1 MTGSSSLER
10 KLKREVAS
18 RKAAETLL
26 EQKSLELYE
35 SNQQLSVALKKLE
48 MKSEN
53 DLRKFEFEEQ
63 IDATLIK
70 FGRTFLSSTFDE
82 TMIASFLEQL
92 TSKSVVSGAYLSLSQ
107 EHLSSLRRHQ
117 FGHLV
122 LAHENAIQTKPHWI
136 ENRLYLPIIID
147 SVILGELIFSVAL
160 DQVDQEFTSKQMG
173 LVSDLVHGVISRHLS
188 LEREVELRKR
198 AEASEKATKEF
209 VAMINHELRTPLNGV
224 LGSAEL
230 LSKTEL
236 GEEQQQYLGN
246 LIQSGDLLRVII
258 NDLLDFSKMNA
269 GMMEI
274 IDKVFAWKDLENALT
289 GVFAAK
295 AAEKRIHFSIDKK
308 LGIPEFLIGDF
319 ERITQILVNLIGN
332 AIKFTNLGGVV
343 LRVEWQNGYANFEVE
358 DTGIGI
364 PLEAQKALFDP
375 FVQADRSTKRN
386 FEGSGLGLAIC
397 KNLVDLMGGD
407 ISFASVPRQGTIF
420 KLKIPLKQG
429 EAQGR
434 GSGDV
439 SDGKHIELAGRSVLV
454 VDDIRMNQ
462 VIVTQMLKKLDI
474 KPDLKNN
481 GLEAVDAVKANE
493 YELIFMDCRM
503 PEMDGY
509 EATVHLREI
518 GFTKPIIALTAGT
531 TLEERQKCIESGMND
546 IFIEPFTH
554 NLFNIR
560 GGIRLGEY
568 V

>member
-1 MTGSSSLER
+1 MTGNSLLER
-10 KLKREVAS
+10 KLKREIAS
-18 RKAAETLL
+18 RKAAELLL

-48 MKSEN
+48 MKSEK

-63 IDATLIK
+63 IDATLIR

-92 TSKSVVSGAYLSLSQ
+92 TSNSVVSGAYLYL
-107 EHLSSLRRHQ
+107 EAERLSSLRRHQ
-117 FGHLV
+117 FGHLA
-122 LAHENAIQTKPHWI
+122 LAHDAPIANKPRWNGNA
-136 ENRLYLPIIID
+136 LYLPITID
-147 SVILGELIFSVAL
+147 ANILGELIFSVAL
-160 DQVDQEFTSKQMG
+160 DQVDQEFISKQMV

-224 LGSAEL
+224 LGSADL
-230 LSKTEL
+230 LSKTAL
-236 GEEQQQYLGN
+236 GDEQQQYLSN
-246 LIQSGDLLRVII
+246 LTHSGDLLRVII

-274 IDKVFAWKDLENALT
+274 IDKVFAWKALEDALT

-308 LGIPEFLIGDF
+308 LGIPEFLVGDF

-332 AIKFTNLGGVV
+332 AIKFTQLGGVV
-343 LRVEWQNGYANFEVE
+343 LRVEWNNGFAHFEIE

-364 PLEAQKALFDP
+364 PLEAQQALFDP
-375 FVQADRSTKRN
+375 FVQADRSTKRS

-397 KNLVDLMGGD
+397 KNLVDLMKGQ
-407 ISFASVPRQGTIF
+407 ISFVSEPRKGTTF
-420 KLKIPLKQG
+420 QVVVPLKRG
-429 EAQGR
+429 EAPANLAGSEATGR
-434 GSGDV
+434 Q
-439 SDGKHIELAGRSVLV
+439 IELAGRNILV

-474 KPDLKNN
+474 TPDLKNN
-481 GLEAVDAVKANE
+481 GLEALEAVKNKG

-509 EATVHLREI
+509 EATVHLRED
-518 GFTKPIIALTAGT
+518 GFNNPIIALTAGT
-531 TLEERQKCIESGMND
+531 TLEERKKCIESGMDD
-546 IFIEPFTH
+546 ILTKPYTAADIEQVMCKW
-554 NLFNIR
+554 LK
-560 GGIRLGEY
+560 E
-568 V
+568 

>member
-18 RKAAETLL
+18 RKAAEQLL

-35 SNQQLSVALKKLE
+35 SNQQLSVALNKLE
-48 MKSEN
+48 LKSKK

-82 TMIASFLEQL
+82 AMIASFIEQL
-92 TSKSVVSGAYLSLSQ
+92 TSNSIISAAYLFLDATK
-107 EHLSSLRRHQ
+107 LSSLRRHH
-117 FGHLV
+117 FGHLQ
-122 LAHENAIQTKPHWI
+122 LRHNNEIFTTPNWQGENLH
-136 ENRLYLPIIID
+136 LPVIID
-147 SVILGELIFSVAL
+147 GETVGELIFSVL
-160 DQVDQEFTSKQMG
+160 QDQIDQSFISKQME
-173 LVSDLVHGVISRHLS
+173 LVSDLVHGVIGRHLS

-198 AEASEKATKEF
+198 AEESEKATKEF

-230 LSKTEL
+230 LSRTQLE
-236 GEEQQQYLGN
+236 EEQRQYLSN
-246 LIQSGDLLRVII
+246 LTQSGDLLRVII

-274 IDKVFAWKDLENALT
+274 IHKVFAWEELEKAIM

-308 LGIPEFLIGDF
+308 LGIPEFLVGDL
-319 ERITQILVNLIGN
+319 ERITQILVNLVGN
-332 AIKFTNLGGVV
+332 AIKFTHLGGVV
-343 LRVEWQNGYANFEVE
+343 LRVEWLNGTAYFEVE

-364 PLEAQKALFDP
+364 PIKAQPSLFDP
-375 FVQADRSTKRN
+375 FVQVDRSAKRS

-397 KNLVDLMGGD
+397 KNLVDLMQGQ
-407 ISFASVPRQGTIF
+407 ISFESEERKGTTFKVAIPLEEGQAQGTAE
-420 KLKIPLKQG
+420 G
-429 EAQGR
+429 ELVTIER
-434 GSGDV
+434 
-439 SDGKHIELAGRSVLV
+439 SDLAGRSILV

-474 KPDLKNN
+474 TPDLKAN
-481 GLEAVDAVKANE
+481 GKEALEAVKSKD

-509 EATVHLREI
+509 EATMYLRER
-518 GFTKPIIALTAGT
+518 GFTHPIIALTAGT
-531 TLEERQKCIESGMND
+531 TIEERQKCIDSGMDD
-546 IFIEPFTH
+546 ILTKPYTATDIEQIMCKW
-554 NLFNIR
+554 L
-560 GGIRLGEY
+560 EQ
-568 V
+568 

>member
-18 RKAAETLL
+18 RKAAEQLL

-48 MKSEN
+48 LKSKK
-53 DLRKFEFEEQ
+53 DLLKFEFEEQ

-82 TMIASFLEQL
+82 AMIASFIEQL
-92 TSKSVVSGAYLSLSQ
+92 TSNSIISAAYLFLDATK
-107 EHLSSLRRHQ
+107 LSSLRRHH
-117 FGHLV
+117 FGHLQ
-122 LAHENAIQTKPHWI
+122 LRHNNEIFTTPNWQGENLH
-136 ENRLYLPIIID
+136 LPVIID
-147 SVILGELIFSVAL
+147 GETVGELIFSVL
-160 DQVDQEFTSKQMG
+160 QDQIDQSFISKQME
-173 LVSDLVHGVISRHLS
+173 LVSDLVHGVIGRHLS

-198 AEASEKATKEF
+198 AEESEKATKEF

-230 LSKTEL
+230 LSRTQLE
-236 GEEQQQYLGN
+236 EEQRQYLSN
-246 LIQSGDLLRVII
+246 LTQSGDLLRVII

-274 IDKVFAWKDLENALT
+274 IHKVFAWEELEKAIM

-308 LGIPEFLIGDF
+308 LGIPEFLVGDL
-319 ERITQILVNLIGN
+319 ERITQILVNLVGN
-332 AIKFTNLGGVV
+332 AIKFTHLGGVV
-343 LRVEWQNGYANFEVE
+343 LRVEWLNGTAYFEVE

-364 PLEAQKALFDP
+364 PIKAQPSLFDP
-375 FVQADRSTKRN
+375 FVQVDRSAKRS

-397 KNLVDLMGGD
+397 KNLVDLMQGQ
-407 ISFASVPRQGTIF
+407 ISFESEERKGTTFKVAIPLEEGQAQGTAE
-420 KLKIPLKQG
+420 G
-429 EAQGR
+429 ELVTIER
-434 GSGDV
+434 
-439 SDGKHIELAGRSVLV
+439 SDLAGRSILV

-474 KPDLKNN
+474 TPDLKAN
-481 GLEAVDAVKANE
+481 GKEALEAVKSKD

-509 EATVHLREI
+509 EATMYLRER
-518 GFTKPIIALTAGT
+518 GFTHPIIALTAGT
-531 TLEERQKCIESGMND
+531 TIEERQKCIDSGMDD
-546 IFIEPFTH
+546 ILTKPYTATDIEQIMCKW
-554 NLFNIR
+554 L
-560 GGIRLGEY
+560 EQ
-568 V
+568 

>member
-18 RKAAETLL
+18 RKAAEQLL

-48 MKSEN
+48 LKSKK

-82 TMIASFLEQL
+82 AMIASFIEQL
-92 TSKSVVSGAYLSLSQ
+92 TSNSIISAAYLFLDATK
-107 EHLSSLRRHQ
+107 LSSLRRHH
-117 FGHLV
+117 FGHLQ
-122 LAHENAIQTKPHWI
+122 LRHNNEIFTTPNWQGENLH
-136 ENRLYLPIIID
+136 LPVIID
-147 SVILGELIFSVAL
+147 GETVGELIFSVL
-160 DQVDQEFTSKQMG
+160 QDQIDQSFISKQME
-173 LVSDLVHGVISRHLS
+173 LVSDLVHGVIGRHLS

-198 AEASEKATKEF
+198 AEESEKATKEF

-230 LSKTEL
+230 LSRTQLE
-236 GEEQQQYLGN
+236 EEQRQYLSN
-246 LIQSGDLLRVII
+246 LTQSGDLLRVII

-274 IDKVFAWKDLENALT
+274 IHKVFAWEELEKAIM

-308 LGIPEFLIGDF
+308 LGIPEFLVGDL
-319 ERITQILVNLIGN
+319 ERITQILVNLVGN
-332 AIKFTNLGGVV
+332 AIKFTHLGGVV
-343 LRVEWQNGYANFEVE
+343 LRVEWLNGTAYFEVE

-364 PLEAQKALFDP
+364 PIKAQPSLFDP
-375 FVQADRSTKRN
+375 FVQVDRSAKRS

-397 KNLVDLMGGD
+397 KNLVDLMQGQ
-407 ISFASVPRQGTIF
+407 ISFESEERKGTTFKVAIPLEEGQAQGTAE
-420 KLKIPLKQG
+420 G
-429 EAQGR
+429 ELVTIER
-434 GSGDV
+434 
-439 SDGKHIELAGRSVLV
+439 SDLAGRSILV

-474 KPDLKNN
+474 TPDLKAN
-481 GLEAVDAVKANE
+481 GKEALEAVKSKD

-509 EATVHLREI
+509 EATMYLRER
-518 GFTKPIIALTAGT
+518 GFTRPIIALTAGT
-531 TLEERQKCIESGMND
+531 TIEERQKCIDSGMDD
-546 IFIEPFTH
+546 ILTKPYTATDIEQIMCKW
-554 NLFNIR
+554 L
-560 GGIRLGEY
+560 EQ
-568 V
+568 

>member
-18 RKAAETLL
+18 RKAAEQLL

-48 MKSEN
+48 LKSKK

-82 TMIASFLEQL
+82 AMIASFIEQL
-92 TSKSVVSGAYLSLSQ
+92 TSNSIISAAYLFLDATK
-107 EHLSSLRRHQ
+107 LSSLRRHH
-117 FGHLV
+117 FGHLQ
-122 LAHENAIQTKPHWI
+122 LRHNNEILTSPNWQGENLH
-136 ENRLYLPIIID
+136 LPVIID
-147 SVILGELIFSVAL
+147 GETVGELIFSVL
-160 DQVDQEFTSKQMG
+160 QDQIDQSFISKQME
-173 LVSDLVHGVISRHLS
+173 LVSDLVHGVIGRHLS

-198 AEASEKATKEF
+198 AEESEKATKEF

-230 LSKTEL
+230 LSRTQLE
-236 GEEQQQYLGN
+236 EEQRQYLSN

-274 IDKVFAWKDLENALT
+274 IHKVFAWEELEKAIM

-308 LGIPEFLIGDF
+308 LGIPEFLVGDL
-319 ERITQILVNLIGN
+319 ERITQILVNLVGN
-332 AIKFTNLGGVV
+332 AIKFTHLGGVV
-343 LRVEWQNGYANFEVE
+343 LRVEWLNGTAYFEVE

-364 PLEAQKALFDP
+364 PIKAQPSLFDP
-375 FVQADRSTKRN
+375 FVQVDRSAKRS

-397 KNLVDLMGGD
+397 KNLVDLMQGQ
-407 ISFASVPRQGTIF
+407 ISFESEERKGTTFKVAIPLEEGQAQGTAE
-420 KLKIPLKQG
+420 G
-429 EAQGR
+429 ELVTIER
-434 GSGDV
+434 
-439 SDGKHIELAGRSVLV
+439 SDLAGRSILV

-474 KPDLKNN
+474 TPDLKAN
-481 GLEAVDAVKANE
+481 GKEALEAVKSKD

-509 EATVHLREI
+509 EATMYLRER
-518 GFTKPIIALTAGT
+518 GFTHPIIALTAGT
-531 TLEERQKCIESGMND
+531 TIEERQKCIDSGMDD
-546 IFIEPFTH
+546 ILTKPYTATDIEQIMCKW
-554 NLFNIR
+554 L
-560 GGIRLGEY
+560 EQ
-568 V
+568 

>member
-18 RKAAETLL
+18 RKAAEQLL

-35 SNQQLSVALKKLE
+35 SNQQLNVALKKLE
-48 MKSEN
+48 LKSKK

-82 TMIASFLEQL
+82 AMIASFIEQL
-92 TSKSVVSGAYLSLSQ
+92 TSNSIISAAYLFLDATK
-107 EHLSSLRRHQ
+107 LSSLRRHH
-117 FGHLV
+117 FGHLQ
-122 LAHENAIQTKPHWI
+122 LRHNNEIFTTPNWQGESLH
-136 ENRLYLPIIID
+136 LPVIID
-147 SVILGELIFSVAL
+147 GETVGELIFSVL
-160 DQVDQEFTSKQMG
+160 QDQIDQSFISKQME
-173 LVSDLVHGVISRHLS
+173 LVSDLVHGVIGRHLS

-198 AEASEKATKEF
+198 AEESEKATKEF

-230 LSKTEL
+230 LSRTQLE
-236 GEEQQQYLGN
+236 EEQRQYLSN
-246 LIQSGDLLRVII
+246 LTQSGDLLRVII

-274 IDKVFAWKDLENALT
+274 IHKVFAWEELEKAIM

-308 LGIPEFLIGDF
+308 LGIPEFLVGDL
-319 ERITQILVNLIGN
+319 ERITQILVNLVGN
-332 AIKFTNLGGVV
+332 AIKFTHLGGVV
-343 LRVEWQNGYANFEVE
+343 LRVEWLNGTAYFEVE

-364 PLEAQKALFDP
+364 PIKAQPSLFDP
-375 FVQADRSTKRN
+375 FVQVDRSAKRS

-397 KNLVDLMGGD
+397 KNLVDLMQGQ
-407 ISFASVPRQGTIF
+407 ISFESEERKGTTFKVAIPLEEGQAQGTAE
-420 KLKIPLKQG
+420 G
-429 EAQGR
+429 ELVTIER
-434 GSGDV
+434 
-439 SDGKHIELAGRSVLV
+439 SDLAGRSILV

-474 KPDLKNN
+474 TPDLKAN
-481 GLEAVDAVKANE
+481 GKEALEAVKSKD

-509 EATVHLREI
+509 EATMYLRER
-518 GFTKPIIALTAGT
+518 GFTHPIIALTAGT
-531 TLEERQKCIESGMND
+531 TIEERQKCIDSGMDD
-546 IFIEPFTH
+546 ILTKPYTATDIEQIMCKW
-554 NLFNIR
+554 L
-560 GGIRLGEY
+560 EQ
-568 V
+568 

>member
-18 RKAAETLL
+18 RKAAEQLL

-48 MKSEN
+48 LKSKK

-82 TMIASFLEQL
+82 AMIASFIEQL
-92 TSKSVVSGAYLSLSQ
+92 TSNSIISAAYLFLDATK
-107 EHLSSLRRHQ
+107 LSSLRRHH
-117 FGHLV
+117 FGHLQ
-122 LAHENAIQTKPHWI
+122 LRHNNEILTSPNWQGENLH
-136 ENRLYLPIIID
+136 LPVIID
-147 SVILGELIFSVAL
+147 GETVGELIFSVL
-160 DQVDQEFTSKQMG
+160 QDQIDQSFISKQME
-173 LVSDLVHGVISRHLS
+173 LVSDLVHGVIGRHLS

-198 AEASEKATKEF
+198 AEESEKATKEF

-230 LSKTEL
+230 LSRTQLE
-236 GEEQQQYLGN
+236 EEQRQYLSN
-246 LIQSGDLLRVII
+246 LTQSGDLLRVII

-274 IDKVFAWKDLENALT
+274 IHKVFAWEELEKAIM

-308 LGIPEFLIGDF
+308 LGIPEFLVGDL
-319 ERITQILVNLIGN
+319 ERITQILVNLVGN
-332 AIKFTNLGGVV
+332 AIKFTHLGGVV
-343 LRVEWQNGYANFEVE
+343 LRVEWLNGTAYFEVE

-364 PLEAQKALFDP
+364 PIKAQPSLFDP
-375 FVQADRSTKRN
+375 FVQVDRSAKRS

-397 KNLVDLMGGD
+397 KNLVDLMQGQ
-407 ISFASVPRQGTIF
+407 ISFESEERKGTTFKVAISLEEGQAQGTAE
-420 KLKIPLKQG
+420 G
-429 EAQGR
+429 ELVTIER
-434 GSGDV
+434 
-439 SDGKHIELAGRSVLV
+439 SDLAGRSILV

-474 KPDLKNN
+474 TPDLKAN
-481 GLEAVDAVKANE
+481 GKEALEAVKSKD

-509 EATVHLREI
+509 EATMYLRER
-518 GFTKPIIALTAGT
+518 GFTHPIIALTAGT
-531 TLEERQKCIESGMND
+531 TIEERQKCIDSGMDD
-546 IFIEPFTH
+546 ILTKPYTATDIEQIMCKW
-554 NLFNIR
+554 L
-560 GGIRLGEY
+560 EQ
-568 V
+568 

>member
-18 RKAAETLL
+18 RKAAEQLL

-48 MKSEN
+48 LKSKK

-82 TMIASFLEQL
+82 AMIASFIEQL
-92 TSKSVVSGAYLSLSQ
+92 TSNSIISAAYLFLDATK
-107 EHLSSLRRHQ
+107 LSSLRRHH
-117 FGHLV
+117 FGHLQ
-122 LAHENAIQTKPHWI
+122 LRHNNEIFTTPNWQGENLH
-136 ENRLYLPIIID
+136 LPVIID
-147 SVILGELIFSVAL
+147 GETVGELIFSVL
-160 DQVDQEFTSKQMG
+160 QHQIDQSFISKQME
-173 LVSDLVHGVISRHLS
+173 LVSDLVHGVIGRHLS

-198 AEASEKATKEF
+198 AEESEKATKEF

-230 LSKTEL
+230 LSRTQLE
-236 GEEQQQYLGN
+236 EEQRQYLSN
-246 LIQSGDLLRVII
+246 LTQSGDLLRVII

-274 IDKVFAWKDLENALT
+274 IHKVFAWEELEKAIM

-308 LGIPEFLIGDF
+308 LGIPEFLVGDL
-319 ERITQILVNLIGN
+319 ERITQILVNLVGN
-332 AIKFTNLGGVV
+332 AIKFTHLGGVV
-343 LRVEWQNGYANFEVE
+343 LRVEWLNGTAYFEVE

-364 PLEAQKALFDP
+364 PIKAQPSLFDP
-375 FVQADRSTKRN
+375 FVQVDRSAKRS

-397 KNLVDLMGGD
+397 KNLVDLMQGQ
-407 ISFASVPRQGTIF
+407 ISFESEERKGTTFKVAIPLEEGQAQGTAE
-420 KLKIPLKQG
+420 G
-429 EAQGR
+429 ELVTIER
-434 GSGDV
+434 
-439 SDGKHIELAGRSVLV
+439 SDLAGRSILV

-474 KPDLKNN
+474 TPDLKAN
-481 GLEAVDAVKANE
+481 GKEALEAVKSKD

-509 EATVHLREI
+509 EATMYLRER
-518 GFTKPIIALTAGT
+518 GFTHPIIALTAGT
-531 TLEERQKCIESGMND
+531 TIEERQKCIDSGMDD
-546 IFIEPFTH
+546 ILTKPYTATDIEQIMCKW
-554 NLFNIR
+554 L
-560 GGIRLGEY
+560 EQ
-568 V
+568 

>member
-18 RKAAETLL
+18 RKAAEQLL

-48 MKSEN
+48 LKSKK

-82 TMIASFLEQL
+82 AMIASFIELL
-92 TSKSVVSGAYLSLSQ
+92 TSNSIISAAYLFLDATK
-107 EHLSSLRRHQ
+107 LSSLRRHH
-117 FGHLV
+117 FGHLQ
-122 LAHENAIQTKPHWI
+122 LRHNNEIFTTPNWQGENLH
-136 ENRLYLPIIID
+136 LPVIID
-147 SVILGELIFSVAL
+147 GETVGELIFSVL
-160 DQVDQEFTSKQMG
+160 QDQIDQSFISKQME
-173 LVSDLVHGVISRHLS
+173 LVSDLVHGVIGRHLS

-198 AEASEKATKEF
+198 AEESEKATKEF

-230 LSKTEL
+230 LSRTQLE
-236 GEEQQQYLGN
+236 EEQRQYLSN
-246 LIQSGDLLRVII
+246 LTQSGDLLRVII

-274 IDKVFAWKDLENALT
+274 IHKVFAWEELEKAIM

-308 LGIPEFLIGDF
+308 LGIPEFLVGDL
-319 ERITQILVNLIGN
+319 ERITQILVNLVGN
-332 AIKFTNLGGVV
+332 AIKFTHLGGVV
-343 LRVEWQNGYANFEVE
+343 LRVEWLNGTAYFEVE

-364 PLEAQKALFDP
+364 PIKAQPSLFDP
-375 FVQADRSTKRN
+375 FVQVDRSAKRS

-397 KNLVDLMGGD
+397 KNLVDLMQGQ
-407 ISFASVPRQGTIF
+407 ISFESEERKGTTFKVAIPLEEGQAQGTAE
-420 KLKIPLKQG
+420 G
-429 EAQGR
+429 ELVTIER
-434 GSGDV
+434 
-439 SDGKHIELAGRSVLV
+439 SDLAGRSILV

-474 KPDLKNN
+474 TPDLKAN
-481 GLEAVDAVKANE
+481 GKEALEAVKSKD

-509 EATVHLREI
+509 EATMYLRER
-518 GFTKPIIALTAGT
+518 GFTHPIIALTAGT
-531 TLEERQKCIESGMND
+531 TIEERQKCIDSGMDD
-546 IFIEPFTH
+546 ILTKPYTATDIEQIMCKW
-554 NLFNIR
+554 L
-560 GGIRLGEY
+560 EQ
-568 V
+568 

>member
-18 RKAAETLL
+18 RKAAEQLL

-48 MKSEN
+48 LKSKK

-82 TMIASFLEQL
+82 AMIASFIEQL
-92 TSKSVVSGAYLSLSQ
+92 TSNSIISAAYLFLDATK
-107 EHLSSLRRHQ
+107 LSSLRRHH
-117 FGHLV
+117 FGHLQ
-122 LAHENAIQTKPHWI
+122 LRHNNEILTSPNWQGESLH
-136 ENRLYLPIIID
+136 LPVIID
-147 SVILGELIFSVAL
+147 GETVGELIFSVL
-160 DQVDQEFTSKQMG
+160 QDQIDQSFISKQME
-173 LVSDLVHGVISRHLS
+173 LVSDLVHGVIGRHLS

-198 AEASEKATKEF
+198 AEESEKATKEF

-230 LSKTEL
+230 LSRTQLE
-236 GEEQQQYLGN
+236 EEQRQYLSN
-246 LIQSGDLLRVII
+246 LTQSGDLLRVII

-274 IDKVFAWKDLENALT
+274 IHKVFAWEELEKAIM

-308 LGIPEFLIGDF
+308 LGIPEFLVGDL
-319 ERITQILVNLIGN
+319 ERITQILVNLVGN
-332 AIKFTNLGGVV
+332 AIKFTHLGGVV
-343 LRVEWQNGYANFEVE
+343 LRVEWLNGTAYFEVE

-364 PLEAQKALFDP
+364 PIKAQPSLFDP
-375 FVQADRSTKRN
+375 FVQVDRSAKRS

-397 KNLVDLMGGD
+397 KNLVDLMQGQ
-407 ISFASVPRQGTIF
+407 ISFESEERKGTTFKVAIPLEEGQAQGTAE
-420 KLKIPLKQG
+420 G
-429 EAQGR
+429 ELVTIER
-434 GSGDV
+434 
-439 SDGKHIELAGRSVLV
+439 SDLAGRSILV

-474 KPDLKNN
+474 TPDLKAN
-481 GLEAVDAVKANE
+481 GKEALEAVKSKD

-509 EATVHLREI
+509 EATMYLRER
-518 GFTKPIIALTAGT
+518 GFTHPIIALTAGT
-531 TLEERQKCIESGMND
+531 TIEERQKCIDSGMDD
-546 IFIEPFTH
+546 ILTKPYTATDIEQIMCKW
-554 NLFNIR
+554 L
-560 GGIRLGEY
+560 EQ
-568 V
+568 

>member
-18 RKAAETLL
+18 RKAAEMLL

-35 SNQQLSVALKKLE
+35 SHQQLSLALKKLE

-53 DLRKFEFEEQ
+53 DLRKLEFEEQ

-92 TSKSVVSGAYLSLSQ
+92 TSNSVVSGAYLYLNP
-107 EHLSSLRRHQ
+107 ENVSSLRRHQ
-117 FGHLV
+117 FGHLN
-122 LAHENAIQTKPHWI
+122 LAHDRPIQVKPYWRK
-136 ENRLYLPIIID
+136 NRLYLPIIIE
-147 SVILGELIFSVAL
+147 STTLGELIFSLAF
-160 DQVDQEFTSKQMG
+160 DQVDQEFISKQMV

-188 LEREVELRKR
+188 LQREVELRKR

-224 LGSAEL
+224 LGSADL
-230 LSKTEL
+230 LDKTVL
-236 GEEQQQYLGN
+236 DDEQQQYLSN
-246 LIQSGDLLRVII
+246 LIHSGDLLRVII

-274 IDKVFAWKDLENALT
+274 IDKAFAWKDLENALT

-375 FVQADRSTKRN
+375 FVQADRSTKRS

-429 EAQGR
+429 EGQGR
-434 GSGDV
+434 GAGDV
-439 SDGKHIELAGRSVLV
+439 PDGKHIELAGRSVLV

-509 EATVHLREI
+509 EATVHLREN

-531 TLEERQKCIESGMND
+531 TVEERQKCIESGMND
-546 IFIEPFTH
+546 ILTKPYTAADIEQIMCKW
-554 NLFNIR
+554 LD
-560 GGIRLGEY
+560 E
-568 V
+568 

>member
-1 MTGSSSLER
+1 MTSSSSLEK
-10 KLKREVAS
+10 KLKREIAS
-18 RKAAETLL
+18 RKAAELLL
-26 EQKSLELYE
+26 EQKSFELYE

-48 MKSEN
+48 MKSQK
-53 DLRKFEFEEQ
+53 DLCKFEFEEQ

-70 FGRTFLSSTFDE
+70 FGRTFLSSTFGE
-82 TMIASFLEQL
+82 SMITSFLEQL
-92 TSKSVVSGAYLSLSQ
+92 TLNSIVLGAYLYLVPENVSP
-107 EHLSSLRRHQ
+107 LRNHQ
-117 FGHLV
+117 FGYLQ
-122 LAHENAIQTKPHWI
+122 LANNRPIQSKPHWRK
-136 ENRLYLPIIID
+136 NCLHLPIIIG
-147 SVILGELIFSVAL
+147 STTFGELIFSLEL
-160 DQVDQEFTSKQMG
+160 DQVEQEFIFKQMV

-188 LEREVELRKR
+188 VQREVKLRKR

-224 LGSAEL
+224 LGSADL
-230 LSKTEL
+230 LDKTL
-236 GEEQQQYLGN
+236 LDDEQQQYLSN
-246 LIQSGDLLRVII
+246 LIHSGDLLRVII

-319 ERITQILVNLIGN
+319 ERVTQILVNLIGN

-375 FVQADRSTKRN
+375 FVQADRSTKRS

-407 ISFASVPRQGTIF
+407 ISFASVPRQGTMF

-429 EAQGR
+429 KAQGR
-434 GSGDV
+434 GSGEV
-439 SDGKHIELAGRSVLV
+439 SYGKHIELAGRSVLV
-454 VDDIRMNQ
+454 VDDIHINQ
-462 VIVTQMLKKLDI
+462 VIVTQMLKNLDI

-481 GLEAVDAVKANE
+481 GLEAVDAVKAKQ

-509 EATVHLREI
+509 EATVHLREN

-546 IFIEPFTH
+546 ILTKPYTAADIEQIMCKW
-554 NLFNIR
+554 LD
-560 GGIRLGEY
+560 E
-568 V
+568 

>member
-18 RKAAETLL
+18 RKAAEMLL

-35 SNQQLSVALKKLE
+35 SHQQLSVALKKLE

-53 DLRKFEFEEQ
+53 DLRKLEFEEQ

-92 TSKSVVSGAYLSLSQ
+92 TSNSVVSGAYLYLNP
-107 EHLSSLRRHQ
+107 ENVSSLRRHQ
-117 FGHLV
+117 FGHLN
-122 LAHENAIQTKPHWI
+122 LAHDRPIQAKPYWRK
-136 ENRLYLPIIID
+136 NRLYLPIIIE
-147 SVILGELIFSVAL
+147 STTLGELIFSLAF
-160 DQVDQEFTSKQMG
+160 DQVDQEFISKQMV

-188 LEREVELRKR
+188 LQREVELRKR

-224 LGSAEL
+224 LGSADL
-230 LSKTEL
+230 LDKTVL
-236 GEEQQQYLGN
+236 DDEQQQYLSN
-246 LIQSGDLLRVII
+246 LIHSGDLLRVII

-343 LRVEWQNGYANFEVE
+343 LRVKWQNGYANFEVE

-407 ISFASVPRQGTIF
+407 IRFASVPRQGTIF

-509 EATVHLREI
+509 EATVHLREN

-546 IFIEPFTH
+546 ILTKPYTAADIEQIMCKW
-554 NLFNIR
+554 LD
-560 GGIRLGEY
+560 E
-568 V
+568 

>member
-18 RKAAETLL
+18 RKAAEQLL

-48 MKSEN
+48 LKSKK

-82 TMIASFLEQL
+82 AMIASFIEQL
-92 TSKSVVSGAYLSLSQ
+92 TSNSIISAAYLFLDATK
-107 EHLSSLRRHQ
+107 LSSLRRHH
-117 FGHLV
+117 FGHLQ
-122 LAHENAIQTKPHWI
+122 LRHNNEIFTTPNWQGENLH
-136 ENRLYLPIIID
+136 LPVIID
-147 SVILGELIFSVAL
+147 GETVGELIFSVL
-160 DQVDQEFTSKQMG
+160 QDQIDQSFISKQME
-173 LVSDLVHGVISRHLS
+173 LVSDLVHGVIGRHLS

-198 AEASEKATKEF
+198 AEESEKATKEF

-230 LSKTEL
+230 LSRTQLE
-236 GEEQQQYLGN
+236 EEQRQYLSN
-246 LIQSGDLLRVII
+246 LTQSGDLLRVII

-274 IDKVFAWKDLENALT
+274 IHKVFAWEELEKAIM

-308 LGIPEFLIGDF
+308 LGIPEFLVGDL
-319 ERITQILVNLIGN
+319 ERITQILVNLVGN
-332 AIKFTNLGGVV
+332 AIKFTHLGGVV
-343 LRVEWQNGYANFEVE
+343 LRVEWLNGTAYFEVE

-364 PLEAQKALFDP
+364 PIKAQPSLFDP
-375 FVQADRSTKRN
+375 FVQVDRSAKRS

-397 KNLVDLMGGD
+397 KNLVDLMKGQ
-407 ISFASVPRQGTIF
+407 ISFESEERKGTTFKVAIPLEEGQAQGTAE
-420 KLKIPLKQG
+420 G
-429 EAQGR
+429 ELVTIER
-434 GSGDV
+434 
-439 SDGKHIELAGRSVLV
+439 SDLAGRSILV

-474 KPDLKNN
+474 TPDLKAN
-481 GLEAVDAVKANE
+481 GKEALEAVKSKD

-509 EATVHLREI
+509 EATMYLRER
-518 GFTKPIIALTAGT
+518 GFTHPIIALTAGT
-531 TLEERQKCIESGMND
+531 TIEERQKCIDSGMDD
-546 IFIEPFTH
+546 ILTKPYTATDIEQIMCKW
-554 NLFNIR
+554 L
-560 GGIRLGEY
+560 EQ
-568 V
+568 

>member
-18 RKAAETLL
+18 RKAAEQLL

-48 MKSEN
+48 LKSKK
-53 DLRKFEFEEQ
+53 DLSKFEFEEQ

-82 TMIASFLEQL
+82 AMIASFIEQL
-92 TSKSVVSGAYLSLSQ
+92 TSNSIISAAYLFLDATK
-107 EHLSSLRRHQ
+107 LSSLRRHH
-117 FGHLV
+117 FGHLQ
-122 LAHENAIQTKPHWI
+122 LRHNNEILTSPNWQGENLH
-136 ENRLYLPIIID
+136 LPVIID
-147 SVILGELIFSVAL
+147 GETVGELIFSVL
-160 DQVDQEFTSKQMG
+160 QDQIDQSFISKQME
-173 LVSDLVHGVISRHLS
+173 LVSDLVHGVIGRHLS

-198 AEASEKATKEF
+198 AEESEKATKEF

-230 LSKTEL
+230 LSRTQLE
-236 GEEQQQYLGN
+236 EEQRQYLSN
-246 LIQSGDLLRVII
+246 LTQSGDLLRVII

-274 IDKVFAWKDLENALT
+274 IHKVFAWEELEKAIM

-308 LGIPEFLIGDF
+308 LGIPEFLVGDL
-319 ERITQILVNLIGN
+319 ERITQILVNLVGN
-332 AIKFTNLGGVV
+332 AIKFTHLGGVV
-343 LRVEWQNGYANFEVE
+343 LRVEWLNGTAYFEVE

-364 PLEAQKALFDP
+364 PIKAQPSLFDP
-375 FVQADRSTKRN
+375 FVQVDRSAKRS

-397 KNLVDLMGGD
+397 KNLVDLMQGQ
-407 ISFASVPRQGTIF
+407 ISFESEERKGTTFKVAIPLEEGQAQGTAE
-420 KLKIPLKQG
+420 G
-429 EAQGR
+429 ELVTIER
-434 GSGDV
+434 
-439 SDGKHIELAGRSVLV
+439 SDLAGRSILV

-474 KPDLKNN
+474 TPDLKAN
-481 GLEAVDAVKANE
+481 GKEALEAVKSKD

-509 EATVHLREI
+509 EATMYLRER
-518 GFTKPIIALTAGT
+518 GFTHPIIALTAGT
-531 TLEERQKCIESGMND
+531 TIEERQKCIDSGMDD
-546 IFIEPFTH
+546 ILTKPYTATDIEQIMCKW
-554 NLFNIR
+554 L
-560 GGIRLGEY
+560 EQ
-568 V
+568 

>member
-18 RKAAETLL
+18 RKAAEQLL

-48 MKSEN
+48 LKSKK

-82 TMIASFLEQL
+82 AMIASFIEQL
-92 TSKSVVSGAYLSLSQ
+92 TSNSIISAAYLFLDATK
-107 EHLSSLRRHQ
+107 LSSLRRHH
-117 FGHLV
+117 FGHLQ
-122 LAHENAIQTKPHWI
+122 LRHNNEIFTTPNWQGENLH
-136 ENRLYLPIIID
+136 LPVIID
-147 SVILGELIFSVAL
+147 GETVGELIFSVL
-160 DQVDQEFTSKQMG
+160 QDQIDQSFISKQME
-173 LVSDLVHGVISRHLS
+173 LVSDLVHGVIDRHLS

-198 AEASEKATKEF
+198 AEESEKATKEF

-230 LSKTEL
+230 LSRTQLE
-236 GEEQQQYLGN
+236 EEQRQYLSN

-274 IDKVFAWKDLENALT
+274 IHKVFAWEELEKAIM

-308 LGIPEFLIGDF
+308 LGIPEFLVGDL
-319 ERITQILVNLIGN
+319 ERITQILVNLVGN
-332 AIKFTNLGGVV
+332 AIKFTHLGGVV
-343 LRVEWQNGYANFEVE
+343 LRVEWLNGTAYFEVE

-364 PLEAQKALFDP
+364 PIKAQPSLFDP
-375 FVQADRSTKRN
+375 FVQVDRSAKRS

-397 KNLVDLMGGD
+397 KNLVDLMQGQ
-407 ISFASVPRQGTIF
+407 ISFESEERKGTTFKVAIPLEEGQAQGTAE
-420 KLKIPLKQG
+420 G
-429 EAQGR
+429 ELVTIER
-434 GSGDV
+434 
-439 SDGKHIELAGRSVLV
+439 SDLAGRSILV

-474 KPDLKNN
+474 TPDLKAN
-481 GLEAVDAVKANE
+481 GKEALEAVKSKD

-509 EATVHLREI
+509 EATMYLRER
-518 GFTKPIIALTAGT
+518 GFTHPIIALTAGT
-531 TLEERQKCIESGMND
+531 TIEERQKCIDSGMDD
-546 IFIEPFTH
+546 ILTKPYTAADIEQIMCKW
-554 NLFNIR
+554 L
-560 GGIRLGEY
+560 EQ
-568 V
+568 

>member
-1 MTGSSSLER
+1 MTGNSLLER
-10 KLKREVAS
+10 KLKREIAS
-18 RKAAETLL
+18 RKAAELML

-48 MKSEN
+48 MKSEK
-53 DLRKFEFEEQ
+53 DLLKFEFEEQ
-63 IDATLIK
+63 IDATLIR

-92 TSKSVVSGAYLSLSQ
+92 TSNSVVSGAYLYL
-107 EHLSSLRRHQ
+107 EAERLSSLRRHQ
-117 FGHLV
+117 FGHLA
-122 LAHENAIQTKPHWI
+122 LAHDAPIANKPRWNENA
-136 ENRLYLPIIID
+136 LYLPITID
-147 SVILGELIFSVAL
+147 ANILGELIFSVAL
-160 DQVDQEFTSKQMG
+160 DQVDQEFISKQMV

-224 LGSAEL
+224 LGSADL
-230 LSKTEL
+230 LSKTAL
-236 GEEQQQYLGN
+236 GDEQQQYLSN
-246 LIQSGDLLRVII
+246 LTHSGDLLRVII

-274 IDKVFAWKDLENALT
+274 IDKVFAWKALEDALT

-308 LGIPEFLIGDF
+308 LGIPEFLVGDF

-332 AIKFTNLGGVV
+332 AIKFTQLGGVV
-343 LRVEWQNGYANFEVE
+343 LRVEWNNGFAHFEIE

-364 PLEAQKALFDP
+364 PLEAQQALFDP
-375 FVQADRSTKRN
+375 FVQADRSTKRS

-397 KNLVDLMGGD
+397 KNLVDLMKGQ
-407 ISFASVPRQGTIF
+407 ISFVSEPRKGTTF
-420 KLKIPLKQG
+420 QVVVPLKRG
-429 EAQGR
+429 EAPANLAGSEATGR
-434 GSGDV
+434 Q
-439 SDGKHIELAGRSVLV
+439 IELAGRNILV

-474 KPDLKNN
+474 TPDLKNN
-481 GLEAVDAVKANE
+481 GLEALEAVKNKD

-509 EATVHLREI
+509 EATVHLRED
-518 GFTKPIIALTAGT
+518 GFNNPIIALTAGT
-531 TLEERQKCIESGMND
+531 TLEERKKCIESGMDD
-546 IFIEPFTH
+546 ILTKPYTAADIEQVMCKW
-554 NLFNIR
+554 LK
-560 GGIRLGEY
+560 E
-568 V
+568 

>member
-1 MTGSSSLER
+1 MTGNSLLER
-10 KLKREVAS
+10 KLKREIAS
-18 RKAAETLL
+18 RKAAELLL

-48 MKSEN
+48 MKSEK
-53 DLRKFEFEEQ
+53 DLLKFEFEEQ
-63 IDATLIK
+63 IDATLIR

-92 TSKSVVSGAYLSLSQ
+92 TSNSVVSGAYLYL
-107 EHLSSLRRHQ
+107 EAERLSSLRRHQ
-117 FGHLV
+117 FGHLA
-122 LAHENAIQTKPHWI
+122 LAHDAPIANKPRWNGNA
-136 ENRLYLPIIID
+136 LYLPITID
-147 SVILGELIFSVAL
+147 ANILGELIFSVAL
-160 DQVDQEFTSKQMG
+160 DQVDQEFISKQMV

-224 LGSAEL
+224 LGSADL
-230 LSKTEL
+230 LSKTAL
-236 GEEQQQYLGN
+236 GDEQQQYLSN
-246 LIQSGDLLRVII
+246 LTHSGDLLRVII

-274 IDKVFAWKDLENALT
+274 IDKVFAWKALEDALT

-308 LGIPEFLIGDF
+308 LGIPEFLVGDF

-332 AIKFTNLGGVV
+332 AIKFTQLGGVV
-343 LRVEWQNGYANFEVE
+343 LRVEWNNGFAHFEIE

-364 PLEAQKALFDP
+364 PLEAQQALFDP
-375 FVQADRSTKRN
+375 FVQADRSTKRS
-386 FEGSGLGLAIC
+386 FEGAGLGLAIC
-397 KNLVDLMGGD
+397 KNLVDLMKGQ
-407 ISFASVPRQGTIF
+407 ISFVSEPRKGTTF
-420 KLKIPLKQG
+420 QVVVPLKRG
-429 EAQGR
+429 EAPANLAGSEATGR
-434 GSGDV
+434 Q
-439 SDGKHIELAGRSVLV
+439 IELAGRNILV

-474 KPDLKNN
+474 TPDLKNN
-481 GLEAVDAVKANE
+481 GLEALEAVKNKD

-509 EATVHLREI
+509 EATVHLRED
-518 GFTKPIIALTAGT
+518 GFNNPIIALTAGT
-531 TLEERQKCIESGMND
+531 TLEERKKCIESGMDD
-546 IFIEPFTH
+546 ILTKPYTAADIEQVMCKW
-554 NLFNIR
+554 LK
-560 GGIRLGEY
+560 E
-568 V
+568 

>member
-1 MTGSSSLER
+1 M
-10 KLKREVAS
+10 
-18 RKAAETLL
+18 

-48 MKSEN
+48 LKSKK

-82 TMIASFLEQL
+82 AMIASFIEQL
-92 TSKSVVSGAYLSLSQ
+92 TSNSIISAAYLFLDATK
-107 EHLSSLRRHQ
+107 LSSLRRHH
-117 FGHLV
+117 FGHIQLR
-122 LAHENAIQTKPHWI
+122 HNNEIFTTPNWQGENLH
-136 ENRLYLPIIID
+136 LPVIID
-147 SVILGELIFSVAL
+147 GETVGELIFSVL
-160 DQVDQEFTSKQMG
+160 QDQIDQSFISKQME
-173 LVSDLVHGVISRHLS
+173 LVSDLVHGVIGRHLS

-198 AEASEKATKEF
+198 AEESEKATKEF

-230 LSKTEL
+230 LSRTQLE
-236 GEEQQQYLGN
+236 EEQRQYLSN
-246 LIQSGDLLRVII
+246 LTQSGDLLRVII

-274 IDKVFAWKDLENALT
+274 IHKVFAWEELEKAIM

-308 LGIPEFLIGDF
+308 LGIPEFLVGDL
-319 ERITQILVNLIGN
+319 ERITQILVNLVGN
-332 AIKFTNLGGVV
+332 AIKFTHLGGVV
-343 LRVEWQNGYANFEVE
+343 LRVEWLNGTAYFEVE

-364 PLEAQKALFDP
+364 PIKAQPSLFDP
-375 FVQADRSTKRN
+375 FVQVDRSAKRS

-397 KNLVDLMGGD
+397 KNLVDLMQGQ
-407 ISFASVPRQGTIF
+407 ISFESEERKGTTFKVAIPLEEGQAQGTAE
-420 KLKIPLKQG
+420 G
-429 EAQGR
+429 ELVTIER
-434 GSGDV
+434 
-439 SDGKHIELAGRSVLV
+439 SDLAGRSILV

-474 KPDLKNN
+474 TPDLKAN
-481 GLEAVDAVKANE
+481 GKEALEAVKSKD

-509 EATVHLREI
+509 EATMYLRER
-518 GFTKPIIALTAGT
+518 GFTHPIIALTAGT
-531 TLEERQKCIESGMND
+531 TIEERQKCIDSGMDD
-546 IFIEPFTH
+546 ILTKPYTATDIEQIMCKW
-554 NLFNIR
+554 L
-560 GGIRLGEY
+560 EQ
-568 V
+568 